1 MVVCNRVARTTPYL
15 CTVENKKAKIWNTFI
30 IITNII
36 ITNLIITNIIITN
49 IITTNIIMVK
59 A

>member
-1 MVVCNRVARTTPYL
+1 MVVCNRVARTNPYL

-30 IITNII
+30 ITTSTI
-36 ITNLIITNIIITN
+36 ITS
-49 IITTNIIMVK
+49 IITTSIIMVK

>member
-36 ITNLIITNIIITN
+36 ITS
-49 IITTNIIMVK
+49 IITTSIIMVK

>member
-15 CTVENKKAKIWNTFI
+15 CTVENKKAKICNTFI

-36 ITNLIITNIIITN
+36 TTSTITTNIIITN
-49 IITTNIIMVK
+49 IIMVK

>member
-1 MVVCNRVARTTPYL
+1 MAVCNRVARTTPYL

-36 ITNLIITNIIITN
+36 ITS
-49 IITTNIIMVK
+49 IITTNIITTSIIMVK

>member
-36 ITNLIITNIIITN
+36 TTSTITTN
-49 IITTNIIMVK
+49 IITTSIIMVK